1 MTETKQVVPFSRD
14 IYLAGG
20 EAVFRVSLKDL
31 ARQLP
36 HVTEI
41 LTQGGL
47 NPVVI
52 PYLHKMG
59 MDVEHAMSLS
69 VSLYRDS
76 ATNRPAVMAV
86 IVGKERTDNEWAGS
100 CKSSLQATIGR
111 NDDPWFRSD
120 LYQLAGLNMSSVEDL
135 ASIDEPDLQTMD
147 KTILRYMDESEEKS
161 VVQRINHLK
170 HEIKALYNIDCMI

>member
-1 MTETKQVVPFSRD
+1 MKALAFSRD

-41 LTQGGL
+41 LTYGGL

-59 MDVEHAMSLS
+59 MDTEHDVALS
-69 VSLYRDS
+69 VALYRDS
-76 ATNRPAVMAV
+76 STNRPAVSAL
-86 IVGKERTDNEWAGS
+86 IVGKERTDSEWAGS
-100 CKSSLQATIGR
+100 TKSSLQATIGR
-111 NDDPWFRSD
+111 NRDPWFRSD

-135 ASIDEPDLQTMD
+135 GTIEEPDLQTMD
-147 KTILRYMDESEEKS
+147 KTILRYMNVDEEKD
-161 VVQRINHLK
+161 VVERIENLK
-170 HEIKALYNIDCMI
+170 QEVKALYNINCML

>member
-1 MTETKQVVPFSRD
+1 MPENKAVPFARD

-41 LTQGGL
+41 ITQGGL

-52 PYLHKMG
+52 PYLYRMG
-59 MDVEHAMSLS
+59 MDVGHDVALS
-69 VSLYRDS
+69 VALYRDS
-76 ATNRPAVMAV
+76 STNRPAVSAL
-86 IVGKERTDNEWAGS
+86 IVGKERTDSEWAGS
-100 CKSSLQATIGR
+100 SKSSLQATIGR
-111 NDDPWFRSD
+111 NRDPWLRSD

-135 ASIDEPDLQTMD
+135 ASIDEPDLQTME
-147 KTILRYMDESEEKS
+147 KTILRYMDAGEESE
-161 VVQRINHLK
+161 VVQKIEQLK
-170 HEIKALYNIDCMI
+170 SEIKMLYDIDCMI

>member
-1 MTETKQVVPFSRD
+1 MKALTFSRD

-41 LTQGGL
+41 LTYGGL

-59 MDVEHAMSLS
+59 MDTEHAVALS
-69 VSLYRDS
+69 VALYRDS
-76 ATNRPAVMAV
+76 STNRPAVSAL
-86 IVGKERTDNEWAGS
+86 IVGKERTDSEWAGS
-100 CKSSLQATIGR
+100 SNSSLQATIGR
-111 NDDPWFRSD
+111 NRDPWFRSD

-135 ASIDEPDLQTMD
+135 GTIEEPDRSKMEATV
-147 KTILRYMDESEEKS
+147 LRYMDQREEAE
-161 VVQRINHLK
+161 VVQKIQQLK
-170 HEIKALYNIDCMI
+170 SEIKMLYDIDCMV

>member
-1 MTETKQVVPFSRD
+1 MKALAFSRD

-41 LTQGGL
+41 ITYGGL
-47 NPVVI
+47 NPVVL

-59 MDVEHAMSLS
+59 MDTEHAVALS
-69 VSLYRDS
+69 VALYRDS
-76 ATNRPAVMAV
+76 STNRPAVSAL
-86 IVGKERTDNEWAGS
+86 IVGKERTDSEWAGS
-100 CKSSLQATIGR
+100 SKSSLQATIGR
-111 NDDPWFRSD
+111 NRDPWFRSD

-147 KTILRYMDESEEKS
+147 KTILQYMDAREEAE
-161 VVQRINHLK
+161 VVQKIEQLK
-170 HEIKALYNIDCMI
+170 SEIKMLYDIECMI

>member
-1 MTETKQVVPFSRD
+1 MKALAFSRD

-41 LTQGGL
+41 LTYGGL
-47 NPVVI
+47 NPAVV

-59 MDVEHAMSLS
+59 MDTEHDVALS
-69 VSLYRDS
+69 VALYRDS
-76 ATNRPAVMAV
+76 STNRPAVSAL
-86 IVGKERTDNEWAGS
+86 IVGKERTDSEWAGS
-100 CKSSLQATIGR
+100 SKSSLQATIGR
-111 NDDPWFRSD
+111 NRDPWFRSD

-135 ASIDEPDLQTMD
+135 ASIDEPDRSRTES
-147 KTILRYMDESEEKS
+147 TVLRYMDEGEEKS
-161 VVQRINHLK
+161 VVHRINHLK

>member
-1 MTETKQVVPFSRD
+1 MKALNFSRD

-41 LTQGGL
+41 LIHGGL

-59 MDVEHAMSLS
+59 MDTEHDVALS
-69 VSLYRDS
+69 VALYRDS
-76 ATNRPAVMAV
+76 STNRPAVSAL
-86 IVGKERTDNEWAGS
+86 IVGKERTDSEWAGS
-100 CKSSLQATIGR
+100 SKSSLQATIGR
-111 NDDPWFRSD
+111 NRDPWFRSD

-147 KTILRYMDESEEKS
+147 KTILRYMDAGEEKS

-170 HEIKALYNIDCMI
+170 HEIKALYNIDYMI

>member
-1 MTETKQVVPFSRD
+1 MKALAFSRD

-41 LTQGGL
+41 LTYGGL
-47 NPVVI
+47 NPAVV

-59 MDVEHAMSLS
+59 MDTEHDVALS
-69 VSLYRDS
+69 VALYRDS
-76 ATNRPAVMAV
+76 STNRPTISAL
-86 IVGKERTDNEWAGS
+86 IVGKERTDSEWAWS
-100 CKSSLQATIGR
+100 SKSSLQATIGR
-111 NDDPWFRSD
+111 NRDPWLRSD

-135 ASIDEPDLQTMD
+135 GTIEEPDRSKMEATV
-147 KTILRYMDESEEKS
+147 LRYMDAGEESE
-161 VVQRINHLK
+161 VVQKIEQLK
-170 HEIKALYNIDCMI
+170 SEIKMLYDIDSMI

>member
-1 MTETKQVVPFSRD
+1 MKALAFSRD

-41 LTQGGL
+41 LTYGGL

-59 MDVEHAMSLS
+59 MDTEHDVALS
-69 VSLYRDS
+69 VALYRDS
-76 ATNRPAVMAV
+76 STNRPAVSAL
-86 IVGKERTDNEWAGS
+86 IVGKERTDSEWAGS
-100 CKSSLQATIGR
+100 SKSSLQATIGR
-111 NDDPWFRSD
+111 NRDPWLRSD

-135 ASIDEPDLQTMD
+135 ASIDEPDLQTLE
-147 KTILRYMDESEEKS
+147 KTILRYMDAGEEVE
-161 VVQRINHLK
+161 VVQKIEQLK
-170 HEIKALYNIDCMI
+170 SEIKMLYDIDCMI

>member
-1 MTETKQVVPFSRD
+1 MKALAFSRD

-41 LTQGGL
+41 LTYGGL

-59 MDVEHAMSLS
+59 MDTEHDVALS
-69 VSLYRDS
+69 VALYRDS
-76 ATNRPAVMAV
+76 STNRPAVSAL
-86 IVGKERTDNEWAGS
+86 IVGKERTDSEWAGS
-100 CKSSLQATIGR
+100 SKSSLQATIGR
-111 NDDPWFRSD
+111 NRDPWLRSD
-120 LYQLAGLNMSSVEDL
+120 LYQLAGLDMSAVEDL
-135 ASIDEPDLQTMD
+135 GSIEEPDRSKMEATV
-147 KTILRYMDESEEKS
+147 LRYMDEGEEKS

-170 HEIKALYNIDCMI
+170 HEIKSLYNIDCMI

>member
-1 MTETKQVVPFSRD
+1 MKALAFSRD

-41 LTQGGL
+41 LIYGGL

-52 PYLHKMG
+52 PFLHKMG
-59 MDVEHAMSLS
+59 LDTEHAMALS
-69 VSLYRDS
+69 VALYRDS
-76 ATNRPAVMAV
+76 SSNLPAVMAV
-86 IVGKERTDNEWAGS
+86 IVGKERTDSEWAGS
-100 CKSSLQATIGR
+100 SKSSLQATIGR
-111 NDDPWFRSD
+111 NRDPWLRSD

-147 KTILRYMDESEEKS
+147 KTILRYMDEGEEKS

-170 HEIKALYNIDCMI
+170 HEIKALYDIDCMI

>member
-1 MTETKQVVPFSRD
+1 MKALTFSRD

-41 LTQGGL
+41 LAHGGL

-59 MDVEHAMSLS
+59 MDTEHSMALS
-69 VSLYRDS
+69 VALYRDS
-76 ATNRPAVMAV
+76 ATNRPAVIAV
-86 IVGKERTDNEWAGS
+86 IVGKERTDNEWAS
-100 CKSSLQATIGR
+100 SSKSSLQATIGR
-111 NDDPWFRSD
+111 NDDPWLRSE
-120 LYQLAGLNMSSVEDL
+120 LYQLAGLDMSAVEDL
-135 ASIDEPDLQTMD
+135 GTIEEPDRSKMEATV
-147 KTILRYMDESEEKS
+147 LRYMDEGEEKS
-161 VVQRINHLK
+161 VVQRIDHLK
-170 HEIKALYNIDCMI
+170 HEVKALYDIDCMI

>member
-1 MTETKQVVPFSRD
+1 MPENKAVPFARD

-41 LTQGGL
+41 LAHGGL

-59 MDVEHAMSLS
+59 MDTGHDVALS
-69 VSLYRDS
+69 VALYRDS
-76 ATNRPAVMAV
+76 ATNRPAVSAL
-86 IVGKERTDNEWAGS
+86 IVGKERTDSEWAGS
-100 CKSSLQATIGR
+100 SKSSLQATIGR
-111 NDDPWFRSD
+111 NEDPWLRSE
-120 LYQLAGLNMSSVEDL
+120 LYQLAGLDMSAVEDL
-135 ASIDEPDLQTMD
+135 GSIEEPDLQTMD
-147 KTILRYMDESEEKS
+147 KTILRYMDEGEESE
-161 VVQRINHLK
+161 VVQKIEQLK
-170 HEIKALYNIDCMI
+170 SEIKALYDIDCMI

>member
-1 MTETKQVVPFSRD
+1 MKALAFSRD

-41 LTQGGL
+41 LTYGGL

-59 MDVEHAMSLS
+59 MDTEHDVALS
-69 VSLYRDS
+69 VALYRDS
-76 ATNRPAVMAV
+76 STNRPAVSAL
-86 IVGKERTDNEWAGS
+86 IVGKERTDSEWAGS
-100 CKSSLQATIGR
+100 SKSSLQATIGR
-111 NDDPWFRSD
+111 NRDPWLRSD

-135 ASIDEPDLQTMD
+135 GTIEEPDRSKMEATV
-147 KTILRYMDESEEKS
+147 LRYMDEGEEKS

-170 HEIKALYNIDCMI
+170 HEIKSLYNIDCMI

>member
-1 MTETKQVVPFSRD
+1 MKALTFSRD

-59 MDVEHAMSLS
+59 MDTEHDVALS
-69 VSLYRDS
+69 VALYRDS
-76 ATNRPAVMAV
+76 STNRPAVSAL
-86 IVGKERTDNEWAGS
+86 IVGKERTDSEWAGS
-100 CKSSLQATIGR
+100 SKSSLQATIGR
-111 NDDPWFRSD
+111 NRDPWLRSD

-135 ASIDEPDLQTMD
+135 ASIDEPDRSRTES
-147 KTILRYMDESEEKS
+147 TVLRYMDEGEEKS
-161 VVQRINHLK
+161 VVQKIEQLK
-170 HEIKALYNIDCMI
+170 SEIKILYDIDCMI